1 MENTQILL
9 TIILSLSTIILVI
22 IGIQLIFIL
31 NDLRKILIKINL
43 IIEGFEK
50 IGLSFEHGLEEII
63 GFISGFKV
71 VLKFFDI
78 FNKKNGKK
86 S

>member
-1 MENTQILL
+1 MDTTQILL

-31 NDLRKILIKINL
+31 NDLRKLLKKASS

-50 IGLSFEHGLEEII
+50 IGLSFEHGLEEIS
-63 GFISGFKV
+63 GFLSGFKFL
-71 VLKFFDI
+71 LKFFDI
-78 FNKKNGKK
+78 LNKKNGKK